1 MGAPPRYLGSN
12 EACTLIAPKRG
23 ALSRDSGSNW
33 PNAAVT
39 IKSASNVNNSSSSSE
54 PLSFQADKHQCYVQA
69 LLFNWWWCHDFYD
82 QLDDRVVSLLQS
94 RHVLQLTFLVL

>member
-54 PLSFQADKHQCYVQA
+54 PLSFQADKHHMLC
-69 LLFNWWWCHDFYD
+69 
-82 QLDDRVVSLLQS
+82 S
-94 RHVLQLTFLVL
+94 TF

>member
-33 PNAAVT
+33 PNAVT

-54 PLSFQADKHQCYVQA
+54 PLSF
-69 LLFNWWWCHDFYD
+69 
-82 QLDDRVVSLLQS
+82 SG
-94 RHVLQLTFLVL
+94 